1 VKNLE
6 WQPVEKGTRRMV
18 PPIDIFEM
26 EEATVRWIGAA
37 ATVEDAK
44 EEIRKLAAAPTGRFI
59 LLDQRTGKKVYI
71 ESGEVL
77 EQGDR

>member
-1 VKNLE
+1 
-6 WQPVEKGTRRMV
+6 MV
-18 PPIDIFEM
+18 PPIDIFEV
-26 EEATVRWIGAA
+26 EGATVRWIGAA
-37 ATVEDAK
+37 ATVEDAR
-44 EEIRKLAAAPTGRFI
+44 EEIRKLAAEPTGRFI

>member
-1 VKNLE
+1 
-6 WQPVEKGTRRMV
+6 MV

-26 EEATVRWIGAA
+26 EGAMVRWIGAV

-44 EEIRKLAAAPTGRFI
+44 EEIRKLVTKPEDRFI
-59 LLDQRTGKKVYI
+59 LLDQRTGEKVYI
-71 ESGEVL
+71 ESGAVL